1 MLPVVMFE
9 PVIERCLVALP
20 AERITFCQQVST
32 VRFMAV
38 GAGHAGGQ
46 GHILELP
53 GAEVAEERVA
63 AVEIAAIEVT
73 EAVAVAAIE
82 SSTSS
87 VMLLL
92 TTLPQVPSSSPS
104 TGRANPSRVV
114 YAVVILSPYS
124 LGGGTATGC
133 PDIFC

>member
-1 MLPVVMFE
+1 MLGAMMLRVTPGEPVGTRIAHRAWLTTPEPVV
-9 PVIERCLVALP
+9 
-20 AERITFCQQVST
+20 VS
-32 VRFMAV
+32 V
-38 GAGHAGGQ
+38 Q
-46 GHILELP
+46 SP
-53 GAEVAEERVA
+53 
-63 AVEIAAIEVT
+63 EVT

-92 TTLPQVPSSSPS
+92 TTLPHCPSSSPS